1 MATSIDSLMDSVY
14 KDGKT
19 AITQEKVNILRVFL
33 QRAFPDVDKTVINDA
48 SALLTVYCCLV
59 TEGKHISV
67 NGHELDAEGFQK
79 LFESYGK
86 KAEAAF
92 DSPQHMYDFYGSAM
106 VVALYV
112 YKYTNG
118 FTNKEAIF
126 RKNRAGD
133 KSERIASAMWDDE
146 IR

>member
-1 MATSIDSLMDSVY
+1 MAKDINDLMDGLY
-14 KDGKT
+14 KDGTTSVTK
-19 AITQEKVNILRVFL
+19 EKVNILRIFL
-33 QRAFPDVDKTVINDA
+33 QRAFPDVNKTVINDA